1 MSIKFMSLGEWMNHN
16 SDMFEACDDCE
27 VTCQRMRCPIYCQAK
42 AQYEEQLRIDKERV
56 AELEKTR

>member
-1 MSIKFMSLGEWMNHN
+1 MSIKFMSFGEWMNHN

-27 VTCQRMRCPIYCQAK
+27 VPCLKTGCPIYCQAK

-56 AELEKTR
+56 AELEDAK